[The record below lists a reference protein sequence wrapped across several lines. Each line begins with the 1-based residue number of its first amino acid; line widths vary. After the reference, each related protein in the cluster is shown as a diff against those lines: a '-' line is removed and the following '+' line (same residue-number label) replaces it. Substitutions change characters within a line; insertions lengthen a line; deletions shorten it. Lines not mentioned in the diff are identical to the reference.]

1 MKQLFTNILFFVACT
16 VILTARAQNDT
27 INPLW
32 STTGPAILSN
42 GAMQWDNILE
52 WNHMNASGSSG
63 ITQYN
68 SINGNSVLRLGIG
81 SKSELTLGLTGGNT
95 TYHYDNGINNGYD
108 TTMGSLSPQV
118 GMRMSL
124 YDGKGWL
131 PQITFNTHIS
141 YNTYF
146 GGDSFVQPSLGLE
159 FRNRI
164 GKRWAID
171 YSIGYVW
178 SKLNYGSVGSYITG
192 SIFARWLVTDKLMIG
207 LGMNDYKAQMSILYQ
222 ASDCLQLSLQGNIE
236 GISGPVVSKDW
247 YAHDLMLGIS
257 WRIK

>member
-131 PQITFNTHIS
+131 PNNLQYPYIIQHLFWRRQFRSAVIRVRVPQPHRKTLGYRLFDRIRMEQTQLWFRRKLYHRFHLCTMAS
-141 YNTYF
+141 YRQT
-146 GGDSFVQPSLGLE
+146 DD
-159 FRNRI
+159 R
-164 GKRWAID
+164 
-171 YSIGYVW
+171 
-178 SKLNYGSVGSYITG
+178 VGH
-192 SIFARWLVTDKLMIG
+192 K
-207 LGMNDYKAQMSILYQ
+207 
-222 ASDCLQLSLQGNIE
+222 
-236 GISGPVVSKDW
+236 
-247 YAHDLMLGIS
+247 
-257 WRIK
+257 